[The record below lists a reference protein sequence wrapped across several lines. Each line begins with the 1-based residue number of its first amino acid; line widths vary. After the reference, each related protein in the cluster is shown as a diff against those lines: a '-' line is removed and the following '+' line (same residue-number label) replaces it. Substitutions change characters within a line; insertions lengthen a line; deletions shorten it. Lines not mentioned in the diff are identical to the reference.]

1 MKKILI
7 ILSLFI
13 AGLNVQAITVEEA
26 VAKAKKLFAN
36 ETPMTIPAFSVTD
49 LNGNIHNKESV
60 KGKYLIVNFW
70 ATWCP
75 PCVKEIPL
83 LVDYYEKNK
92 DQVEIIGMDYESADK
107 KTIQTFIDSFM
118 VNYPIIAFDDNAP
131 MFDVFGNVYGMPT
144 TYIYGPKGDLVD
156 FVMGE
161 VEKDFLQKAIPT
173 SKF

>member
-75 PCVKEIPL
+75 PCVKKYP
-83 LVDYYEKNK
+83 YWSTT
-92 DQVEIIGMDYESADK
+92 MK
-107 KTIQTFIDSFM
+107 KIRIKLKS
-118 VNYPIIAFDDNAP
+118 
-131 MFDVFGNVYGMPT
+131 
-144 TYIYGPKGDLVD
+144 
-156 FVMGE
+156 
-161 VEKDFLQKAIPT
+161 
-173 SKF
+173 